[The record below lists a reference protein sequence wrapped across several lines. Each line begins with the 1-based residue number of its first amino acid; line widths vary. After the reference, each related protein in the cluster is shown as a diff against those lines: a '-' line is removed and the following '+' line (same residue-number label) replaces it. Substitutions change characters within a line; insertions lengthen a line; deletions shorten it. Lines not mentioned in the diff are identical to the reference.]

1 VRKAHPVFFNTTHS
15 DPGRSVNCPQSAER
29 SFRREDIERAKRRR
43 ESSRGDE
50 TRDETRLQS
59 ECEIRD
65 IELRVIRG
73 GHERE

>member
-50 TRDETRLQS
+50 TRDETKLQS
-59 ECEIRD
+59 EIRD
-65 IELRVIRG
+65 IESL
-73 GHERE
+73 